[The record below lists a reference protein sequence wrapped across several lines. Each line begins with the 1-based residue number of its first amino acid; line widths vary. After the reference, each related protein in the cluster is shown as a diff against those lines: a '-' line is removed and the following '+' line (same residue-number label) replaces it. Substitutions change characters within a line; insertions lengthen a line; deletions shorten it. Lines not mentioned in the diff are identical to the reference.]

1 MSSLLCGRDP
11 GPGTIVVLREEDV
24 DPDPI
29 EQFARWYREALAVD
43 PRADAM
49 AVGTS
54 TLDGRPSVRMVLL
67 KGFDQRGFV
76 FFSNYESR
84 KGAEL
89 AENPKAA
96 LTFHWPQ
103 PEPSRQVRIT
113 GHVVRLSRE
122 ESEAYFRT
130 RPRESQIAAWAS
142 RQSEVIE
149 SRAVLEQEYSRVAEL
164 YEGREVPLPP
174 SWGGMR
180 VEPHRVE
187 FWQHRESRLH
197 DRLRY
202 VRLPEGGWRIE
213 RLAP

>member
-1 MSSLLCGRDP
+1 M
-11 GPGTIVVLREEDV
+11 LREEDV

-29 EQFARWYREALAVD
+29 EQFARWYREALAAN

-67 KGFDQRGFV
+67 KGFDHRGFV
-76 FFSNYESR
+76 FFTNYESR

-96 LTFHWPQ
+96 LTFSWPE

-113 GHVVRLSRE
+113 GHVDRLSEE
-122 ESEAYFRT
+122 ESAAYFRT

-149 SRAVLEQEYSRVAEL
+149 SRAALEQEYSRVAEL

-174 SWGGMR
+174 AWGGLR
-180 VEPHRVE
+180 VVPHRIE

-202 VRLPEGGWRIE
+202 VHEADGTWRLE